1 MLLRHL
7 LTAFVSVCQAVG
19 HAHSRKVIHRDL
31 KPENVA
37 IDSFGQVIVIDWGLA
52 KVLDDG
58 VLDDGLDAGLSDVSD
73 GQRTIAGQVLGSP
86 LYMAPEQAAGRVDE
100 IDETTD
106 IFGLGA
112 ILFSILTGSAPHE
125 QSRESSGST
134 TTRQLITA
142 IAGGPT
148 PLARTSNES
157 VDPALESI
165 CAVAMAKRRYA
176 RYQSTT
182 ALAEDVQRWM
192 AGEPVSAY
200 EERFSQRL
208 GRWIQHHQRLSQLI
222 AATVI
227 IAIVAGTTMTIAARG
242 NVVAARHARF
252 EEMRSDQR
260 EVEVQLIAAGQDLS
274 GDVRFMSTLP
284 PIQGIIDARG
294 GSEESESEEVWRG
307 RLETIYEGLLRA
319 NPDYLAVSYIA
330 ADADNPKEVV
340 RVERHTSDQGYVRR
354 VPLSR
359 LAILEMSPLFTA
371 AMGMGPGDVM
381 ISLDD
386 RNQAS
391 RRRRRARRLVAAIPV
406 YDEQSGDAF
415 GLVAIETNVVSRIQ
429 IILNGLDER
438 LGHIYITDDEGN
450 VLVQSDPE
458 FGVEVVT
465 RDVNIAELVP
475 EAASFF
481 SADSR
486 QRYLTDGATFTAHR
500 VQLDA
505 ANASCNLGIVNKLAI
520 ED

>member
-1 MLLRHL
+1 
-7 LTAFVSVCQAVG
+7 
-19 HAHSRKVIHRDL
+19 
-31 KPENVA
+31 
-37 IDSFGQVIVIDWGLA
+37 
-52 KVLDDG
+52 
-58 VLDDGLDAGLSDVSD
+58 
-73 GQRTIAGQVLGSP
+73 
-86 LYMAPEQAAGRVDE
+86 
-100 IDETTD
+100 
-106 IFGLGA
+106 
-112 ILFSILTGSAPHE
+112 
-125 QSRESSGST
+125 
-134 TTRQLITA
+134 
-142 IAGGPT
+142 
-148 PLARTSNES
+148 
-157 VDPALESI
+157 
-165 CAVAMAKRRYA
+165 
-176 RYQSTT
+176 
-182 ALAEDVQRWM
+182 
-192 AGEPVSAY
+192 
-200 EERFSQRL
+200 
-208 GRWIQHHQRLSQLI
+208 
-222 AATVI
+222 
-227 IAIVAGTTMTIAARG
+227 
-242 NVVAARHARF
+242 
-252 EEMRSDQR
+252 
-260 EVEVQLIAAGQDLS
+260 
-274 GDVRFMSTLP
+274 MSTLP